1 VMGWGSRVVGDVWW
15 VRGIELIA
23 VHAQVQRGWVCA
35 VE

>member
-1 VMGWGSRVVGDVWW
+1 VMGLEGMGDVWW
-15 VRGIELIA
+15 VRGIELNA